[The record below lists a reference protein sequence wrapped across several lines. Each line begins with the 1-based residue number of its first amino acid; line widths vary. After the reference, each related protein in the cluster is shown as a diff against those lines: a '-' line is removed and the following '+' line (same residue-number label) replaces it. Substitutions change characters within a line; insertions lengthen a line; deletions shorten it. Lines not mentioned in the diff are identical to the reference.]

1 VKAKAVAA
9 PARPVRKPAAK
20 KRSAT
25 SPTKGKPTP
34 TTPDSG
40 LVDQMRNMAGKV
52 LDAGAATVGAASTL
66 KAAAEVARALGRGK
80 PMEAAADV
88 LKAMLPGLS
97 EPGVWARTGA
107 ALKRMRK
114 AAGLTITEVG
124 SAINLKDPSLI
135 EAWENGRIA
144 VPFELILRLAAV
156 LGRNDPVGFVMK
168 FTRASNP
175 DLWRSLENLGV
186 GKLLIQSAREREF
199 ANIYRGDD
207 EARQLSDKE
216 FAEVLT
222 FTRAAFEMAMAFRKR
237 EARHDRKNPPP
248 TA

>member
-1 VKAKAVAA
+1 MVG
-9 PARPVRKPAAK
+9 PAVRKPKTPAS
-20 KRSAT
+20 KRS
-25 SPTKGKPTP
+25 PVKRGGQ
-34 TTPDSG
+34 PDAPEPDDAG
-40 LVDQMRNMAGKV
+40 LVEQMRAMAGRV
-52 LDAGAATVGAASTL
+52 LDMGAATVGAAKTL
-66 KAAAEVARALGRGK
+66 HAASEVAKALRKGK

-88 LKAMLPGLS
+88 LKAIMPGLS

-107 ALKRMRK
+107 ALRRMRK

-124 SAINLKDPSLI
+124 TAINLKDPSLI

-156 LGRNDPVGFVMK
+156 LGRNDPIGFVMK
-168 FTRASNP
+168 FTRSSNP
-175 DLWRSLENLGV
+175 DLWRSLEGLGV

-207 EARQLSDKE
+207 QARSLSDAE

-222 FTRAAFEMAMAFRKR
+222 FTRAAFEMAMAFRGRSSK
-237 EARHDRKNPPP
+237 HGD
-248 TA
+248 

>member
-1 VKAKAVAA
+1 MVG
-9 PARPVRKPAAK
+9 PATPKRKTPTK
-20 KRSAT
+20 KRSPA
-25 SPTKGKPTP
+25 KPSSRLP
-34 TTPDSG
+34 AVEQAESG
-40 LVDQMRNMAGKV
+40 LVDQMRAMAGKV
-52 LDAGAATVGAASTL
+52 LDMGAATVGAAKTL
-66 KAAAEVARALGRGK
+66 QTATDIAKALRNGKTMEVAV
-80 PMEAAADV
+80 DV
-88 LKAMLPGLS
+88 LKAMLPGLA

-107 ALKRMRK
+107 TLRRLRK

-124 SAINLKDPSLI
+124 AAINLKDPSLI

-168 FTRASNP
+168 FTRSSNP
-175 DLWRSLENLGV
+175 DLWRSLEGLGV

-207 EARQLSDKE
+207 EARSLNDEE

-222 FTRAAFEMAMAFRKR
+222 FTHAAFEMAMAFRGRGAQQPKIPAKQ
-237 EARHDRKNPPP
+237 AR
-248 TA
+248 